1 MTKFLKWCKIE
12 LVALKG
18 GGNCRRIQNFLGVYP
33 LFYFCYSK
41 LMEKLIIGNWKCNPT
56 SLNEAKKLFNLAKRG
71 IKKIKNVEVVICP
84 PFSYLSLISSFLVPR
99 SSFKLGAQNCFW
111 EEKGAF
117 TGEISPLMLKDL
129 GCKYVIVGHSER
141 RTLGETDEIINKKLK
156 AVLKAKL
163 TPILCIGET
172 LKERKKGKTFKVL
185 KTQLEKGLKNI
196 RPFLVPRSSFIIAY
210 EPVWAIGTGK
220 PCGIEEA
227 REARLFI
234 KSTVKSIPILY
245 GGSVTSKNG
254 KDYVKEADFD
264 GLLVGGASLEA
275 KEFVKIIKSISNS

>member
-172 LKERKKGKTFKVL
+172 AKERKKGKTFKVL
-185 KTQLEKGLKNI
+185 RKQIKTALNFPKYEILNTKYLI
-196 RPFLVPRSSFIIAY
+196 VAY

-227 REARLFI
+227 REVRLFI
-234 KSTVKSIPILY
+234 KSILKNVPVLY

-254 KDYVKEADFD
+254 KDYLKEANFD
-264 GLLVGGASLEA
+264 GLLVGGASLKA

>member
-1 MTKFLKWCKIE
+1 
-12 LVALKG
+12 
-18 GGNCRRIQNFLGVYP
+18 
-33 LFYFCYSK
+33 
-41 LMEKLIIGNWKCNPT
+41 MEKLIVGNWKCNPT
-56 SLNEAKKLFNLAKRG
+56 SLNEAKKLFNSV
-71 IKKIKNVEVVICP
+71 KKGLRNIKNVKVVICP
-84 PFSYLSLISSFLVPR
+84 PFSYLSLISSFLIPP
-99 SSFKLGAQNCFW
+99 SSFKLGAQDCFW

-141 RTLGETDEIINKKLK
+141 RALGETDEMINKKIK

-264 GLLVGGASLEA
+264 GLLVGGASLKA
-275 KEFVKIIKSISNS
+275 KEFVKIVKSISNS